1 MATAPKK
8 PKAKAAAPKAAKA
21 KPAGK
26 APAPLNRMRVTNWAR
41 WGDLIKCWS
50 TGRPHRANKK
60 VYPVP
65 RSMDELRAQCKDL
78 DVGLNVPAYVKN
90 LVVYTHERT
99 TLVIRVPPADFVMES
114 EEHLKKKGAV
124 YNLPSFYADAL
135 GVQGAVPELGS
146 MDKVLDFHA
155 SRIGDYSISNCQ

>member
-8 PKAKAAAPKAAKA
+8 PAKPKPAAARP

-41 WGDLIKCWS
+41 WGDLIKCW
-50 TGRPHRANKK
+50 TDGRKHRANKK
-60 VYPVP
+60 AYPVP
-65 RSMDELRAQCKDL
+65 RTLEELKAQCKEL
-78 DVGLNVPAYVKN
+78 DIGLNVPDYVKS
-90 LVVYTHERT
+90 LVVYSHEKS
-99 TLVIRVPPADFVMES
+99 TLVIRLPPADFVRES
-114 EEHLKKKGAV
+114 EEHLKKKGAA

-135 GVQGAVPELGS
+135 GVQGAVPAFDSE
-146 MDKVLDFHA
+146 KETLDFHA

>member
-1 MATAPKK
+1 MATAPKSDK
-8 PKAKAAAPKAAKA
+8 PKAKPAKA
-21 KPAGK
+21 KPPK
-26 APAPLNRMRVTNWAR
+26 AADDGTASLNRMRVTNWAR

-60 VYPVP
+60 SYPVP
-65 RSMDELRAQCKDL
+65 RSLDELRAQCKDL
-78 DVGLNVPAYVKN
+78 NIGLNVPDYVKN

-114 EEHLKKKGAV
+114 EKHLLKKGSK
-124 YNLPSFYADAL
+124 YNLPSFYADAF
-135 GVQGAVPELGS
+135 GMQGEVPDFPNAES
-146 MDKVLDFHA
+146 VLDFHA